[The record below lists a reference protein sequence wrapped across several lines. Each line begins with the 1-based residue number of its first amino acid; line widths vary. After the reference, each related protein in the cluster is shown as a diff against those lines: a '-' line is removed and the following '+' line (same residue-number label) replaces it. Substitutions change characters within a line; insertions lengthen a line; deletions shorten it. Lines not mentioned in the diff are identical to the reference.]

1 VEFESI
7 GDSEN
12 QDLCAT
18 FNEDEV
24 KEVVWECGRDKSL
37 GFNGFNFHFIKKCW
51 GFKKGDFM
59 NMVGEFWEHG
69 KIPSSGNPSFIT
81 LIPKKENAQRLGDY
95 RPISLIRC
103 VYKIIAIFW
112 LKG

>member
-1 VEFESI
+1 
-7 GDSEN
+7 
-12 QDLCAT
+12 
-18 FNEDEV
+18 
-24 KEVVWECGRDKSL
+24 
-37 GFNGFNFHFIKKCW
+37 
-51 GFKKGDFM
+51 M